1 MLPTVEGLDVQLI
14 RSRRRTI
21 AVEVDHNARVLV
33 RAPTWMA
40 QRDVQRFV
48 SERSDWIQAKVSEA
62 RARESII
69 PRRTAANQVYLRGSL
84 LTWGWQDADVIL
96 PRSVPPENAPRWLDT
111 WQRRQAEAVFSAMI
125 NECLPPFGVTA
136 LRYTGLRVR
145 RMRRRWGS
153 CTRTG
158 LITLNE
164 HLVRTPDLCIRGV
177 VMHELCHLVHM
188 DHGKGF
194 MSLLNEMYS
203 DHRLSTA
210 LLNGW
215 TSIVDIAY

>member
-1 MLPTVEGLDVQLI
+1 MLPIVEGLDVQLV

-48 SERSDWIQAKVSEA
+48 SERSDWIRSKISEA

-69 PRRTAANQVYLRGSL
+69 PRRTATNQLYLRGSL

-96 PRSVPPENAPRWLDT
+96 PRSVTPARASLWLDA
-111 WQRRQAEAVFSAMI
+111 WQRRQAEAVFTAMI
-125 NECLPPFGVTA
+125 DEFLPAFGVTA
-136 LRYTGLRVR
+136 LRYTGLRLR
-145 RMRRRWGS
+145 KMRRRWGS

-164 HLVRTPDLCIRGV
+164 HLVRTPDVCIRGV
-177 VMHELCHLVHM
+177 VVHELCHLVHM
-188 DHGKGF
+188 DHGRGF
-194 MSLLNEMYS
+194 KSLLNDMYS
-203 DHRLSTA
+203 DHRLSTT

-215 TSIVDIAY
+215 TSIIDIEY